1 MADTKHTQIPVEG
14 DGVSYRGIF
23 WFVVI
28 LTITTVTCQVVIWLL
43 LKAMQSQTPNPATQP
58 APLAQSVDSRMAHDG
73 RVYPD
78 MVSVASEAANRG
90 PQVDDKGKIGPTRLL
105 VLEPANL
112 EAFHKH
118 EHDMLTT
125 YGVAD
130 PETGAY
136 RIPIE
141 KAKDLVIQRGL
152 PVRGK

>member
-1 MADTKHTQIPVEG
+1 MADTKHSIPVEG
-14 DGVSYRGIF
+14 DGISYRGIF

-28 LTITTVTCQVVIWLL
+28 LTLVTVTCQVLIWVL
-43 LKAMQSQTPNPATQP
+43 LKAMQSQDPNPATQA
-58 APLAQSVDSRMAHDG
+58 APLAEAVGERHEIGG

-78 MVSVASEAANRG
+78 MVA
-90 PQVDDKGKIGPTRLL
+90 IGNKNTPAPKLL
-105 VLEPANL
+105 VLEPKNL
-112 EAFHKH
+112 SDVRALEDKA
-118 EHDMLTT
+118 LTT

-141 KAKDLVIQRGL
+141 KAKDLVIERGL